1 MPLNQRNRGYFSYD
15 SDDGTS
21 YCIPGDAE
29 WGADGDSG
37 GTACAGERA
46 YGRQS
51 SRRHVRKAIFRDP
64 TTYRT
69 YTGVVYTPA
78 AYAALTIGTSTQA
91 VSVHDSATEV
101 TYTLVAK
108 VPEKV
113 MGTVVGQQVL
123 DHA

>member
-29 WGADGDSG
+29 WGAAADSG

-46 YGRQS
+46 YGRNTT
-51 SRRHVRKAIFRDP
+51 RRHVRKVVYRDP
-64 TTYRT
+64 TTFRT
-69 YTGVVYTPA
+69 FTGIVYTPA
-78 AYAALTIGTSTQA
+78 AYAALTIGSDTFDVT
-91 VSVHDSATEV
+91 VPDTATPV

-108 VPEKV
+108 IPEKI
-113 MGTVVGQQVL
+113 MGTVIGQQVL

>member
-1 MPLNQRNRGYFSYD
+1 MALNQKNRGYFSYD

-21 YCIPGDAE
+21 YCVPGDAE
-29 WGADGDSG
+29 WGADAASG
-37 GTACAGERA
+37 GSACAGERA

-51 SRRHVRKAIFRDP
+51 TRRHLRRAIFRDP
-64 TTYRT
+64 TTFRT
-69 YTGVVYTPA
+69 YSGIVYTPA
-78 AYAALTIGTSTQA
+78 AYAALTIGSSTFGVTVA
-91 VSVHDSATEV
+91 DSATPV

-108 VPEKV
+108 VPEKI